1 MKNGIQFIGAALLFL
16 LFFQGKSGKIKPTR
30 FRNISL
36 REPSDICIKP
46 GNQGYFLVSDDG
58 ILIETDT
65 ALNELRRS
73 PHRGY
78 DFEAVFLDSSGLWL
92 MDERT
97 RFLSRINQQT
107 LLPEFTKEIPYSGGR
122 NKGFEA
128 ICRNP
133 VNGRLLAITE
143 KDPVWIFELDRQL
156 NVVNRVQFYGLS
168 DVSSATLWNGNLY
181 FLSDEDHCIARVNPE
196 NYQIEKKVKIPVIN
210 PEGISPVCGKGLVV
224 CSDDLAKLFYFE
236 NEASLP

>member
-1 MKNGIQFIGAALLFL
+1 MKILNISFLLL
-16 LFFQGKSGKIKPTR
+16 ILVLFFQGKDTKLKPGRSVT
-30 FRNISL
+30 IAVK
-36 REPSDICIKP
+36 EPSDIARKP
-46 GNQGYFLVSDDG
+46 DHSGYYIVSDDG
-58 ILIETDT
+58 YLVETD
-65 ALNELRRS
+65 ANGKEIRRS

-78 DFEAVFLDSSGLWL
+78 DFEAVFLDSSGLWV

-97 RFLSRINQQT
+97 RFLSRLNQQT
-107 LLPEFTKEIPYSGGR
+107 LLPEMTREITYSGGR

-143 KDPVWIFELDRQL
+143 KDPVWIFELDQQL
-156 NVVNRVQFYGLS
+156 HVVNRIQFYGLS

-181 FLSDEDHCIARVNPE
+181 FLSDEDHCITRINPE

-210 PEGISPVCGKGLVV
+210 PEGISPACGKGLVV